1 MTEHRGYLGRT
12 CYVTRG
18 LRAFEDPWGAL
29 PKKRLTAQT
38 NVKLRCA
45 RLISHG
51 RLTFGRGLTH
61 ATEKIEQNAPSPSWP
76 TPRLQII
83 LFIFHPTNNRAPER
97 GQQRFRVLGSN
108 KSIWEE
114 GLNS

>member
-76 TPRLQII
+76 TPPPPNYFVYFSPNKQPR
-83 LFIFHPTNNRAPER
+83 TGKGSAAVSRA
-97 GQQRFRVLGSN
+97 G
-108 KSIWEE
+108 K
-114 GLNS
+114 

>member
-1 MTEHRGYLGRT
+1 MQQRKSSKTPRRHLGQP
-12 CYVTRG
+12 
-18 LRAFEDPWGAL
+18 L
-29 PKKRLTAQT
+29 
-38 NVKLRCA
+38 
-45 RLISHG
+45 
-51 RLTFGRGLTH
+51 
-61 ATEKIEQNAPSPSWP
+61 
-76 TPRLQII
+76 RLQII